1 MHFGSWHPGAQ
12 QFCPTFAS
20 ILAGHVRTIMKIL
33 DWYILKKFLTTTL
46 FIALIFSL
54 ISVVIDTS
62 EKADDFVKSGLST
75 YQIIMK
81 YYIGFVPFIL
91 SMIFPLMVFIAVIFF
106 TSKMAGRSEIVAI
119 LAGGVRF
126 NRLLRPYMIG
136 AFLLGGFFWYATQY
150 LIPKANVIYGN
161 FQATYIDSKSSYEQ
175 GEYGKKSRNYYIRID
190 PNTFAGLRNYDTT
203 TKAATNGFFLDRMKG
218 TEVVYNLRAETVRWD
233 TAKKTWKLENA
244 VERKVDGLT
253 ETVKAIPSMDI
264 KLNVMPNEIKP
275 DKYLKDKMTTPELK
289 RFIKAEEVRGTEG
302 LNDFKVARY
311 RRDATPVS
319 VVILTLIGASVA
331 CRKTRG
337 GSGLHMATGII
348 TAAIFV
354 VMDKFSLT
362 FSTKG
367 SFPPLL
373 AAWMPNLI
381 FGTIAIW
388 LYRTAPK

>member
-1 MHFGSWHPGAQ
+1 
-12 QFCPTFAS
+12 
-20 ILAGHVRTIMKIL
+20 MKIL

-46 FIALIFSL
+46 FIALIFTL

-62 EKADDFVKSGLST
+62 EKADDFVKTGLST
-75 YQIIMK
+75 SQIIMK
-81 YYIGFVPFIL
+81 YYVGFVPFIL

-126 NRLLRPYMIG
+126 NRMLRPYMMG
-136 AFLLGGFFWYATQY
+136 ALLLGGFFWYATQY

-161 FQATYIDSKSSYEQ
+161 FQSTYIDSKSSYEQ
-175 GEYGKKSRNYYIRID
+175 GENAKKSRNYYIRID
-190 PNTFAGLRNYDTT
+190 TNTFAGLRNYDTGS
-203 TKAATNGFFLDRMKG
+203 KAATNGFFLDRLKG
-218 TEVVYNLRAETVRWD
+218 NEVVYNLRAETVKWD

-244 VERKVDGLT
+244 VERKIDGLK
-253 ETVKAIPSMDI
+253 ETVTMIPSMDI
-264 KLNVMPNEIKP
+264 KLNVKPNEIKP

-289 RFIKAEEVRGTEG
+289 RFIKAEEARGTEG

-319 VVILTLIGASVA
+319 VVILTLIGVSVA
-331 CRKTRG
+331 SRKTRG
-337 GSGLHMATGII
+337 GSGLHLATGII

-367 SFPPLL
+367 NFPPLL
-373 AAWMPNLI
+373 AAWMPNIL

>member
-1 MHFGSWHPGAQ
+1 VVQESWK
-12 QFCPTFAS
+12 
-20 ILAGHVRTIMKIL
+20 ILAYICQHSDRASLRNIMKIL
-33 DWYILKKFLTTTL
+33 DWYILKKFLSTTL
-46 FIALIFSL
+46 FIVLIFSL

-75 YQIIMK
+75 YQIMK
-81 YYIGFVPFIL
+81 QYYLGFVPFII

-136 AFLLGGFFWYATQY
+136 ALLLGGFFWYATQF
-150 LIPKANVIYGN
+150 LIPKAQIIRGN

-175 GEYGKKSRNYYIRID
+175 GEYGKRSRNYYIRID
-190 PNTFAGLRNYDTT
+190 TNTFAGLRNYDTT
-203 TKAATNGFFLDRMKG
+203 SKTATNGFFMERLKG
-218 TEVVYNLRAETVRWD
+218 TQVIYNLRAETLKWD
-233 TAKKTWKLENA
+233 TAKKGWKLENA
-244 VERKVDGLT
+244 VERKIDGLK
-253 ETVKAIPSMDI
+253 ETLRVIPSMDI
-264 KLNVMPNEIKP
+264 KLNVKPNEIKP
-275 DKYLKDKMTTPELK
+275 DKYLKDKMTSPELK
-289 RFIKAEEVRGTEG
+289 RFIRAEEVRGTEG
-302 LNDFKVARY
+302 LNDFKVERY

-319 VVILTLIGASVA
+319 VVILTLIGVSVSS
-331 CRKTRG
+331 RKTRG
-337 GSGLHMATGII
+337 GSGLHLATGII

-367 SFPPLL
+367 SFPPML
-373 AAWMPNLI
+373 AAWMPNII